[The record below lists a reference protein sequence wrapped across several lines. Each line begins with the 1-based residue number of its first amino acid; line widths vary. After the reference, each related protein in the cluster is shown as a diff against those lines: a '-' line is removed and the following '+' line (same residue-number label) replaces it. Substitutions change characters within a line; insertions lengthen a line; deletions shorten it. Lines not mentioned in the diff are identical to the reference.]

1 MCGVKQEAGGVKTV
15 VRGPA
20 LEVRVESGLLALE
33 LDQDALSKER
43 EGVSRVENMIR
54 WERTLK
60 VSVDLIPVSH
70 VV

>member
-1 MCGVKQEAGGVKTV
+1 MKIV

-43 EGVSRVENMIR
+43 DWVSKVEKIVR
-54 WERTLK
+54 WERTLM
-60 VSVDLIPVSH
+60 VSVDLILGSHIVSA
-70 VV
+70 VVVASG